1 MSVCSSHVIVS
12 WEDAPQMLPDGEDC
26 SEFQLTATYV
36 MVDYN
41 PNEDAHWDFPRYVLA
56 CTECG
61 LGPISHDY

>member
-1 MSVCSSHVIVS
+1 
-12 WEDAPQMLPDGEDC
+12 MLPEGEDC

-41 PNEDAHWDFPRYVLA
+41 PNEDASWDFPRYVLA